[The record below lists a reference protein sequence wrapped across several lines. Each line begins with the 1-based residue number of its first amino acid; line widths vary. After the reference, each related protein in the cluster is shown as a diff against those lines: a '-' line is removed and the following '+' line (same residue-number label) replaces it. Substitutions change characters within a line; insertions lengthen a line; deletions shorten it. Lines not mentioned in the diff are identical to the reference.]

1 MPNNFRIVSM
11 GDSIVWGQGLL
22 PQEKFSTLVQQALLP
37 RFPGG
42 VTLENLAHSGAIIG
56 AGGATGTPQV
66 GEVPASRLSIMEQC
80 DSFADSPD
88 TVDLVLLNG
97 GINDVSVATI
107 LNPFVLGLDARIA
120 HACHDGMLALLNK
133 VTAKFSKP
141 SCKILVIGYYS
152 IMSGKSDPIG
162 ITKILSLF
170 GIAVPPF
177 FAQDADFVN
186 PIINRCEQFF
196 NGSTQQLQQA
206 IADAKDPR
214 AAFVPSGFT
223 DDNSVFVPGTSL
235 LWGLDLDD
243 GLSPLDPVAAQ
254 RRPLCDLAHPPIE
267 VLEREQCY
275 RASAG
280 HPNVQG
286 AVQFS
291 QQILK
296 QLL

>member
-22 PQEKFSTLVQQALLP
+22 PQEKFGRLVQQALQP

-66 GEVPASRLSIMEQC
+66 GEVPASRLSIFEQC
-80 DSFADSPD
+80 DAFTDSPD
-88 TVDLVLLNG
+88 TVDLVLMNG

-120 HACHDGMLALLNK
+120 HACHDGMLALLKK

-141 SCKILVIGYYS
+141 SAKILVIGYYP
-152 IMSGKSDPIG
+152 IMSGKSDPVG

-177 FAQDADFVN
+177 FAQEADFVN
-186 PIINRCEQFF
+186 PIIKRCEQVFS
-196 NGSTQQLQQA
+196 GSTQQLQRA
-206 IADAKDPR
+206 IADANDPR
-214 AAFVPSGFT
+214 VAFVPSGFT
-223 DDNSVFVPGTSL
+223 DDNAVFVPGTFL
-235 LWGLDLDD
+235 LW
-243 GLSPLDPVAAQ
+243 
-254 RRPLCDLAHPPIE
+254 
-267 VLEREQCY
+267 
-275 RASAG
+275 ASTWTM
-280 HPNVQG
+280 V
-286 AVQFS
+286 
-291 QQILK
+291 
-296 QLL
+296 